1 MKMSGIIR
9 YSDSSNDSDDMV
21 LAVML
26 IVMYMVVPGAAGG
39 CNEYVGRTGGGCDKY
54 VGDRW

>member
-1 MKMSGIIR
+1 
-9 YSDSSNDSDDMV
+9 MV

-39 CNEYVGRTGGGCDKY
+39 CNEYVGRTGGDYDKY